1 MSLRRAVLDT
11 LRDRFLPISEEQE
24 YEFDLL
30 DEPIR
35 AKCPYRAIY
44 IAVQKNLIDVDD
56 ILGEFTTKRK
66 QAAYYADDIIDFI
79 HGGLVS
85 R

>member
-1 MSLRRAVLDT
+1 MVLRRIVLDA
-11 LRDRFLPISEEQE
+11 LIDRFLPISEVREFK
-24 YEFDLL
+24 FDLL

-35 AKCPYRAIY
+35 ASCPYRAIY
-44 IAVQKNLIDVDD
+44 IAVQKKLIDVDD

-79 HGGLVS
+79 YGGIVV
-85 R
+85 

>member
-1 MSLRRAVLDT
+1 MSLRRIVLDT
-11 LRDRFLPISEEQE
+11 LRDRFLPVSEERE
-24 YEFDLL
+24 FEFDLL

-35 AKCPYRAIY
+35 ATCPYRAIY
-44 IAVQKNLIDVDD
+44 IAVQKKLIHVDD

-79 HGGLVS
+79 YGGIAL
-85 R
+85 